1 MIVCGRISVKKTSNR
16 RYKFSNLA
24 NDDLAG
30 PLKTP
35 SQSNLSLRV
44 LSGAILLPAAVGL
57 VWIGGMPFALVIALV
72 TGGMCVEWT
81 RMSRLGARSY
91 VSWVAAAFAVAAVL
105 SLQFGQFGWVGSTAV
120 IILIGAVTLWGLSKF
135 ENIEDS
141 VLTAISLPYVA
152 CGGASMVWIRNGDE
166 NGFDIVILLLS
177 IVVAMDIGAYAVGR
191 TVGGPKMAPR
201 ISPGKTWSGLFG
213 GAICAGGVG
222 VIASV
227 FFELGPVILSA
238 LAGSL
243 LGLLAQIGDLVESAL
258 KRRYGA
264 KDSGTIIPGHGGL
277 LDRFDGFLTVFPA
290 AGFILWVQN
299 GSSTSWL

>member
-1 MIVCGRISVKKTSNR
+1 
-16 RYKFSNLA
+16 
-24 NDDLAG
+24 
-30 PLKTP
+30 
-35 SQSNLSLRV
+35 
-44 LSGAILLPAAVGL
+44 
-57 VWIGGMPFALVIALV
+57 MPFALVIALV